1 MDTRVMDHAYGYGL
15 VSRFFHWAMVLLLLW
30 QVISAALHYFLDDTP
45 ITDFFF
51 GYHFANGVLLLGLTI
66 LRGFWGLLN
75 LSRRPA
81 HSGGLDRVAAL
92 GHVAMYALLIAVP
105 VIALIRAYGSTR
117 PFSALG
123 IDFFAGQATK
133 IEWMS
138 NLGNDWH
145 GFVGWTLFALI
156 AGHIIMAFVHTYA
169 WKQPMI
175 ARMTKGDERA

>member
-1 MDTRVMDHAYGYGL
+1 MDHAHGYGL
-15 VSRFFHWAMVLLLLW
+15 VSRLFHWAMALLLLW
-30 QVISAALHYFLDDTP
+30 QITSAALHYLLDDTA

-51 GYHFANGVLLLGLTI
+51 GFHFSNGVLILTLAV
-66 LRGFWGLLN
+66 LRGLWGLIN

-81 HSGGLDRVAAL
+81 HEGSLQRVAVL
-92 GHVAMYALLIAVP
+92 GHVAMYLLLIAVP
-105 VIALIRAYGSTR
+105 VIAIIRAYGGTK

-123 IDFFAGQATK
+123 VEIFSGMETK

-138 NLGNDWH
+138 ELGNQWH
-145 GFVGWTLFALI
+145 GFLGWTLIALI
-156 AGHIIMAFVHTYA
+156 AGHIAMAFVHTYA

>member
-1 MDTRVMDHAYGYGL
+1 MDHAYGYGL
-15 VSRFFHWAMVLLLLW
+15 VSRFFHWGMALLLLW
-30 QVISAALHYFLDDTP
+30 QVTSAALHAVLDDTA

-51 GYHFANGVLLLGLTI
+51 SFHFSNGVLLLSLTV
-66 LRGFWGLLN
+66 LRGIWGLIN
-75 LSRRPA
+75 LPRRPA
-81 HSGGLDRVAAL
+81 HSGGLERLAAA
-92 GHVAMYALLIAVP
+92 GHVAMYALLIVVP
-105 VIALIRAYGSTR
+105 TIALIRAYGSER

-123 IDFFAGQATK
+123 IEFFAGQPAK

-145 GFVGWTLFALI
+145 GFFGWILFALI
-156 AGHIIMAFVHTYA
+156 AGHIAMAFVHTYA